1 MSTYNFLYS
10 LIPNQ
15 MNVFF
20 SLTVPQFNGLTE
32 LTLLDTTNRNK
43 DASISAPTLNDL
55 PTGILIKANNSTKI
69 ITVTYNGK
77 KIFIRNLNVNA
88 VLTKVSSSQWTINFS
103 SGGNFIQFSFI
114 LAVEYDFGI
123 SNGEP
128 NEGWNLEK
136 VIEPTHVYTPYRV
149 SVGENQSVSGF
160 HIGGGFRVN
169 SSVVELDSSTL
180 TNYIT
185 HTTDTG
191 SDTPL
196 LVNLDTKNLV
206 HGREI
211 NFINV
216 KGSDISKNVKI
227 VTKIDDDFGEPIKF
241 KTFASFPKNG
251 LVKCLYN
258 TNTNVNDWII
268 SLNYLSTSNLDKAL
282 TVTPST
288 VATQTLARVDSSVTG
303 HVSGY
308 DLKQFL
314 ISNVSYEKISTINI
328 YDYIYSSQQGS
339 TTHTNRKLNLL
350 ILNLV
355 NKSVIN
361 ILKDYLLVYNP
372 SATKNL
378 TVPLPLRFTNTSS
391 LLNRVKANTAADPFK
406 LEVKID
412 GTFYSMNSHSEFTSV
427 ATKLDKLGIILTP
440 YFIRNM
446 SNIQI
451 GSTTTSLTTD
461 IFIGE
466 DRDSTTLLTR
476 RQFGTGVA
484 AKYYAGGNFK
494 AYVARYRKLDY
505 YRLDFYS
512 GSNGTLNV
520 SDKFL
525 IFDKSLA
532 DLTSFKVIT
541 DKTIFRNYN
550 YFSTTDIRMTNEGSI
565 LYTASTFSTA
575 ATLSVSAKNLA
586 FVQTAANTNANSG
599 NGVYIT
605 GLDEPFI
612 IDTIYPLKLKL
623 NTQTITVTQSG
634 GDSTWHVI
642 LMITLNAAG
651 ERVLLTNNIIHIN
664 AGASV
669 NIS

>member
-1 MSTYNFLYS
+1 
-10 LIPNQ
+10 

-55 PTGILIKANNSTKI
+55 PTGILVKANNSTKI

-103 SGGNFIQFSFI
+103 AGGNFIQFSFI

-328 YDYIYSSQQGS
+328 YDYIYSSEQGS

-391 LLNRVKANTAADPFK
+391 LLNRVKATSAADPFK

-427 ATKLDKLGIILTP
+427 ATKLDNLGIILTP

-623 NTQTITVTQSG
+623 NTQTITVTQTG
-634 GDSTWHVI
+634 GDATWHVI

-651 ERVLLTNNIIHIN
+651 ERVLLSNNIVHIN

-669 NIS
+669 TIT

>member
-1 MSTYNFLYS
+1 
-10 LIPNQ
+10 
-15 MNVFF
+15 
-20 SLTVPQFNGLTE
+20 
-32 LTLLDTTNRNK
+32 
-43 DASISAPTLNDL
+43 
-55 PTGILIKANNSTKI
+55 
-69 ITVTYNGK
+69 
-77 KIFIRNLNVNA
+77 
-88 VLTKVSSSQWTINFS
+88 
-103 SGGNFIQFSFI
+103 
-114 LAVEYDFGI
+114 
-123 SNGEP
+123 
-128 NEGWNLEK
+128 
-136 VIEPTHVYTPYRV
+136 
-149 SVGENQSVSGF
+149 
-160 HIGGGFRVN
+160 
-169 SSVVELDSSTL
+169 
-180 TNYIT
+180 
-185 HTTDTG
+185 
-191 SDTPL
+191 
-196 LVNLDTKNLV
+196 
-206 HGREI
+206 
-211 NFINV
+211 
-216 KGSDISKNVKI
+216 
-227 VTKIDDDFGEPIKF
+227 
-241 KTFASFPKNG
+241 
-251 LVKCLYN
+251 
-258 TNTNVNDWII
+258 
-268 SLNYLSTSNLDKAL
+268 LNYLSTSNLDKAL
-282 TVTPST
+282 AVTPST
-288 VATQTLARVDSSVTG
+288 VATQSLARVDSSVTG

-314 ISNVSYEKISTINI
+314 ISNVSYEKISNINI
-328 YDYIYSSQQGS
+328 YDYIYSSEQGS

-378 TVPLPLRFTNTSS
+378 TVPLPLRFTNTSN
-391 LLNRVKANTAADPFK
+391 LLNRVKANSAADPFK

-427 ATKLDKLGIILTP
+427 SSKLDELGIILTP

-451 GSTTTSLTTD
+451 GSTSTSLTTD

-512 GSNGTLNV
+512 GSGGTLNV

-525 IFDKSLA
+525 IFDKTLA

-565 LYTASTFSTA
+565 LYTASTFSTDA
-575 ATLSVSAKNLA
+575 SLSVSAKNLA

-634 GDSTWHVI
+634 GDTTWHVI

-651 ERVLLTNNIIHIN
+651 ERVLLSNNIIHIN

>member
-15 MNVFF
+15 MNIFF
-20 SLTVPQFNGLTE
+20 SLSVPQFNGSTE
-32 LTLLDTTNRNK
+32 LTLLDTTNRTK

-55 PTGILIKANNSTKI
+55 PTGLIIKANNTTKI
-69 ITVTYNGK
+69 ITVTYNSK

-88 VLTKVSSSQWTINFS
+88 VLSKVSTSEWTINFS
-103 SGGNFIQFSFI
+103 SSGNFIQFSFI

-160 HIGGGFRVN
+160 HNGGGFRVN
-169 SSVVELDSSTL
+169 SSVIELDSSTL
-180 TNYIT
+180 SNYIT

-227 VTKIDDDFGEPIKF
+227 VTKIDDDFSEPIKF

-251 LVKCLYN
+251 LIKCLYN
-258 TNTNVNDWII
+258 TNTNVKDWTI

-282 TVTPST
+282 AVTPST

-303 HVSGY
+303 HIAGY

-314 ISNVSYEKISTINI
+314 ISNVSYEKISNINI
-328 YDYIYSSQQGS
+328 YDYIYSSEQGS
-339 TTHTNRKLNLL
+339 TSYTNRKLNLL

-372 SATKNL
+372 STTKNL
-378 TVPLPLRFTNTSS
+378 TVPLPIRFTNTSS
-391 LLNRVKANTAADPFK
+391 LLNRVKVNGAADPFK

-427 ATKLDKLGIILTP
+427 ATKLEKLGIILTP
-440 YFIRNM
+440 YFIRKM
-446 SNIQI
+446 GNIQI
-451 GSTTTSLTTD
+451 GSTTASLTTD

-525 IFDKSLA
+525 IFDKSLG

-575 ATLSVSAKNLA
+575 TTLSVSAKNLA
-586 FVQTAANTNANSG
+586 FVQTAANTNSNSG

-634 GDSTWHVI
+634 GDATWHVI

-669 NIS
+669 TIS

>member
-1 MSTYNFLYS
+1 
-10 LIPNQ
+10 

-32 LTLLDTTNRNK
+32 LTLLDTTNRDK